1 MIIDGR
7 EVTGWRL
14 WLRERPTLFGYAYAG
29 LLCAAVA
36 WEFTKRSLPFVTLL
50 LIVLGIGILIGT
62 QS

>member
-14 WLRERPTLFGYAYAG
+14 WLRKRPTLFGYAYAG
-29 LLCAAVA
+29 LLSAMVA

-50 LIVLGIGILIGT
+50 LIVGGIGYWIGVT
-62 QS
+62 